1 MCQKCDVT
9 EFSEYIR
16 SSHGDKKQSLSKQ
29 YRKVARFSDLLTTN
43 TFYQEPKMLVGSA
56 TRYLA
61 GRSAVQTVYWVASAP
76 KNTAVET
83 TKLVKYGRTLSFVER
98 PERDLNAPGG
108 TSARLSR
115 GLLKSPAQNSDKPFI
130 GELST
135 PSWNLSPDI
144 RITSPGIQ
152 SNMKVM
158 C

>member
-1 MCQKCDVT
+1 MVKKCDVT
-9 EFSEYIR
+9 EFSKYIR

-108 TSARLSR
+108 TSAKLSR
-115 GLLKSPAQNSDKPFI
+115 GLLKSPAQNFSQWETTRAFHTT
-130 GELST
+130 T
-135 PSWNLSPDI
+135 PLL
-144 RITSPGIQ
+144 R
-152 SNMKVM
+152 
-158 C
+158 